1 MSSTNTLGPGIP
13 TGLVAVLAAVGL
25 GLVGGPR
32 PELALAGAGV
42 AGLAVL
48 SRSFP
53 VLLFAGLMLVAPL
66 QPVLAA
72 IDPGLKV
79 LDEGVVLLFSASVLG
94 VAFWRAPREL
104 FRHSLLWW
112 SLAFLGLGLVSGLR
126 NGVAI
131 EQTVMGLFVT
141 LDYVVLAIALLVL
154 PVRRTTL
161 QAVIAVL
168 LVLGALA
175 AAFGF
180 VQHILETDAL
190 PSYARFIWERDMLR
204 VPSFFR
210 HPNDL
215 AYLMLPV
222 TFVAA
227 AGLWLRGGVVYALAA
242 LIGAVGMLLA
252 VSRSS
257 YVALGLGLLCAVLF
271 GGLASRKV
279 WGLLLA
285 AGLLLAPLMAPGI
298 ISRVEK
304 VQREGGD
311 ARFTYA
317 KQGFQIAQERPLLGV
332 GPGRFGG
339 VVAQRYGSEVHEE
352 FGIEFNSTWM
362 TVDSYWLHLVV
373 ESGLLGTLAML
384 GLLLEAFRRARR
396 RLLRGEGS
404 PEQRILCLALLM
416 LIPAH
421 LLINLSAMALEAN
434 ATAAVLWLIVGL
446 ALAPNASSDPEPSPE
461 VN

>member
-1 MSSTNTLGPGIP
+1 MSSTNTLGPSIP
-13 TGLVAVLAAVGL
+13 TGLVAVLCAVGL
-25 GLVGGPR
+25 GLMGGPR

-42 AGLAVL
+42 AGLALL
-48 SRSFP
+48 SRTFP

-94 VAFWRAPREL
+94 VALWRAPREL
-104 FRHSLLWW
+104 FRHPLLWW
-112 SLAFLGLGLVSGLR
+112 SLGFLGLGGLSGLL
-126 NGVAI
+126 NGVGL

-154 PVRRTTL
+154 PVGRTTL

-175 AAFGF
+175 AALGF
-180 VQHILETDAL
+180 VQHVLELDAL

-204 VPSFFR
+204 VPSFLR

-242 LIGAVGMLLA
+242 LVGAAGMLLA

-257 YVALGLGLLCAVLF
+257 YVALALGLLCAVLF

-279 WGLLLA
+279 WGLLLG

-298 ISRVEK
+298 ISRIEK

-317 KQGFQIAQERPLLGV
+317 KQGLEIARDRPLLGV

-339 VVAQRYGSEVHEE
+339 VVAQRYGSDVHKE

-373 ESGLLGTLAML
+373 ESGLLGMLAML
-384 GLLLEAFRRARR
+384 GLLFEAFRRARR

-421 LLINLSAMALEAN
+421 VLINLSAMALEAN
-434 ATAAVLWLIVGL
+434 TTAAVLWLLVGL
-446 ALAPNASSDPEPSPE
+446 ALAPNVSGEEPTPALQ
-461 VN
+461 